1 MNPLDLS
8 VTDLTITN
16 DDSNLEGFLA
26 GETLTIS
33 GTVKNTGTED
43 YSDGGTIQLYHVEGA
58 TENAIG
64 QAVSLNN
71 LNVGQTQVVTSQFDT
86 TGLTMDANGLE
97 SFRVRLSNTMGES
110 DPVSNNRR
118 DTWISHDYIPT
129 TDTPMA
135 DGVTQIA
142 RGGDL
147 DFDVT
152 GNPRDS
158 VDTMATMTPEFEVS
172 QTGTSS
178 WSSDWVNAPMSLTA
192 AGTQYE
198 RYVFTVEPV
207 STAGSGDYDV
217 RARLTDAR
225 GQSSDWKVA
234 SGAFSLMNGLPQVI
248 DPNQPGNAPSTCPSF
263 PGLPTVKV
271 ESNERVSLAGLV
283 CDAETPLNNLVI
295 SSQDPSFI
303 AWHPSNGEIEVNFA
317 TMQWDNMG
325 NPQPQGIGITISDGE
340 DTNTG
345 TLLFNVI
352 ENGQPRWSSVPS
364 QSYNEGGSVQL
375 GLTQFLTDTDSNG
388 NPTSAMDLSL
398 AIVSIEPSD
407 VLDAEI
413 YGNNLMANALD
424 DDAFGSVVITVRA
437 TDTDGQLSETPIHV
451 HVQNVNDAPRFDQ
464 TGLENLMVQVDKP
477 LELDLSSRLSDID
490 DDDAEIWAQA
500 TSGPEGMV
508 QYNPISGMLTATYSS
523 SGPYLIQISAS
534 DSHGDMG
541 QWALMVNV
549 VDSIP
554 LAWSTDGSNGDID
567 AVATDLNVG
576 KDPTFFIIQ
585 LSDVELTN
593 IETEWQICN
602 TLSGICYEQGIETL
616 DSSAFI
622 AGHTFVTAPSS
633 GNGLANFD
641 EVKLHVT
648 AIGTDGFDYESEIV
662 SYLATEE
669 GAVDPNGQ
677 TDGTNNATS
686 NTNNTNNGNNE
697 GAASEDGGMNGMVI
711 VGVITLVVL
720 LVVAG
725 TLAAMLLRG
734 GREEEEDISTVA
746 WGTEPVMPAATTTVA
761 APAAAPVVN
770 SVPDYTQLTP
780 GGQYVTGHA
789 GETVYLSPDGTAWTM
804 QADSS
809 FIRTS

>member
-1 MNPLDLS
+1 
-8 VTDLTITN
+8 
-16 DDSNLEGFLA
+16 
-26 GETLTIS
+26 
-33 GTVKNTGTED
+33 
-43 YSDGGTIQLYHVEGA
+43 
-58 TENAIG
+58 
-64 QAVSLNN
+64 
-71 LNVGQTQVVTSQFDT
+71 
-86 TGLTMDANGLE
+86 
-97 SFRVRLSNTMGES
+97 
-110 DPVSNNRR
+110 
-118 DTWISHDYIPT
+118 
-129 TDTPMA
+129 
-135 DGVTQIA
+135 
-142 RGGDL
+142 
-147 DFDVT
+147 
-152 GNPRDS
+152 
-158 VDTMATMTPEFEVS
+158 
-172 QTGTSS
+172 
-178 WSSDWVNAPMSLTA
+178 
-192 AGTQYE
+192 
-198 RYVFTVEPV
+198 
-207 STAGSGDYDV
+207 
-217 RARLTDAR
+217 
-225 GQSSDWKVA
+225 
-234 SGAFSLMNGLPQVI
+234 
-248 DPNQPGNAPSTCPSF
+248 
-263 PGLPTVKV
+263 
-271 ESNERVSLAGLV
+271 
-283 CDAETPLNNLVI
+283 
-295 SSQDPSFI
+295 
-303 AWHPSNGEIEVNFA
+303 
-317 TMQWDNMG
+317 
-325 NPQPQGIGITISDGE
+325 
-340 DTNTG
+340 
-345 TLLFNVI
+345 
-352 ENGQPRWSSVPS
+352 
-364 QSYNEGGSVQL
+364 
-375 GLTQFLTDTDSNG
+375 
-388 NPTSAMDLSL
+388 
-398 AIVSIEPSD
+398 
-407 VLDAEI
+407 
-413 YGNNLMANALD
+413 
-424 DDAFGSVVITVRA
+424 
-437 TDTDGQLSETPIHV
+437 
-451 HVQNVNDAPRFDQ
+451 
-464 TGLENLMVQVDKP
+464 
-477 LELDLSSRLSDID
+477 
-490 DDDAEIWAQA
+490 
-500 TSGPEGMV
+500 
-508 QYNPISGMLTATYSS
+508 
-523 SGPYLIQISAS
+523 
-534 DSHGDMG
+534 
-541 QWALMVNV
+541 MVNV